1 MDKTTKI
8 TSYKDLIVW
17 QKSIDFVSYIYG
29 ITSQFPSAEKF
40 NLTSQINR
48 AVISIPV
55 NIAEGFGR
63 ESSKNYIQFL
73 KISRGS
79 LYEVDTLFII
89 SKNLE
94 YITTEV
100 YSQTT
105 LFINEIS
112 KLLNGLIK
120 SIQTQMTD
128 C

>member
-120 SIQTQMTD
+120 S
-128 C
+128 